1 MLSCF
6 RDKIHKKLNN
16 LAKKWKLEMNFFLK
30 TTNNISKAGLIVLIL
45 IVLSVGT
52 PLSAFAKPL
61 QVAIVPFK
69 VNAEKDLSFLKDGI
83 VDMLSSRLYWE
94 DKVNII
100 NRQATEKAAATVGGP
115 LNESKARTLGTQL
128 GANYVLFGSLTVFGN
143 SVSIDAKMVDVSGKK
158 QTLTFFN
165 QSQSMDQVIPGINLF
180 ASDINEK
187 EFGRIMETRQAAPVV
202 GTSSPQAGLPQA
214 DVRAHPDKLIAGGI
228 VGSELQKGQKGAPGS
243 AFITTEMARNQ
254 GTKFWKSRNIKQR
267 ITGMAIG
274 DIDGDGKKETVFT
287 TEHTVEAYRYDNQRF
302 IKISTLAERNLDHLI
317 GVDVADLNGNG
328 VAEIYVSA
336 LDPYRK
342 YVKSFVVEL
351 SGKSYTEIVKSTDWY
366 LRVVDMP
373 QRGKVLIGQKQGL
386 ESPFN
391 KPIFELMWQ
400 NSGYDR
406 AEQVLGAK
414 RANVMGLAIGHVMND
429 GSDAA
434 VVYDDLDY
442 LRMYDLSGKQIWK
455 DGDKSGGSPDY
466 FELPDAGAKDMKNY
480 AYYPQRILIQD
491 INKDGT
497 NDVITIKNHRL
508 SELISFRSFTSGEIE
523 VRNWDGIGLSVLW
536 KTRKLSGYFSDFG
549 VGDFDNDGKDELVAA
564 LVQKTGSVITTQ
576 PKSTFIAYELE

>member
-1 MLSCF
+1 M
-6 RDKIHKKLNN
+6 N
-16 LAKKWKLEMNFFLK
+16 LFFK
-30 TTNNISKAGLIVLIL
+30 TKNTTCSIFLIALIL
-45 IVLSVGT
+45 GVFAFGT
-52 PLSAFAKPL
+52 PLSAFAKPI

-69 VNAEKDLSFLKDGI
+69 VNSEKDLSFLKDGI
-83 VDMLSSRLYWE
+83 VDMLSSRLYRE

-165 QSQSMDQVIPGINLF
+165 QSQSMDQVIPGIDLF

-187 EFGRIMETRQAAPVV
+187 EFGRVMETRQAAPAA
-202 GTSSPQAGLPQA
+202 GTSSPQAGLPQT

-228 VGSELQKGQKGAPGS
+228 VGSELQKDQKGGAPGS
-243 AFITTEMARNQ
+243 AFITTEMGRSQ

-302 IKISTLAERNLDHLI
+302 IKIGTLAERNLDHLI
-317 GVDVADLNGNG
+317 GVDVADINGNG

-351 SGKSYTEIVKSTDWY
+351 TGKSYTEIVKTTDWY
-366 LRVVDMP
+366 LRVVEMP

-391 KPIFELMWQ
+391 KPIFELVWQ
-400 NSGYDR
+400 NSGYDS
-406 AEQVLGAK
+406 AERVLGAK
-414 RANVMGLAIGHVMND
+414 RANVMGISLGYVMND
-429 GSDAA
+429 GSETA

-466 FELPDAGAKDMKNY
+466 FQLPNMGSADMENH
-480 AYYPQRILIQD
+480 AYYPMRILIQD
-491 INKDGT
+491 INKDGK
-497 NDVITIKNHRL
+497 NDVITIKNNRL
-508 SELISFRSFTSGEIE
+508 SELISLRSFTSGEIE

-564 LVQKTGSVITTQ
+564 LVLKTGSVITTQ